1 MVRQTIAL
9 ATEALTAFLVC
20 IILFPQQ
27 DLVVKWEHL
36 HLCDDANCWLNAQV
50 PLPTGLVLQVAA
62 LPKVELLEVLFAGN
76 HSLASDYGVSY
87 EPYGMYMDSG
97 EPYSE
102 PLLIDA
108 TDSGSIHIVYHHCP
122 YTDAALRGWRFDGN
136 SFVTANPDETPLLL
150 KRRQK
155 MCVAR
160 RVELRSDGEPE
171 GSELTLTAGD
181 RQEPRFF
188 GYRIDEQGYIAYFVA
203 FTRMLPSACVYLK
216 CCVANSNLP
225 CEIVFYDVRAPDI
238 LSRFEQ
244 VVGSP
249 SVTLS
254 HECPLCLH
262 NGGEDGVPLEYFTSI
277 EENQLS
283 QDCPNLTPHTY
294 GDSFVFLGPGKD
306 GSRVHKH
313 FAIGSLSNTLQIREF
328 GRMTQVSV
336 QYPNNLWLSRSGAFH
351 ENFYPP
357 EAVRSYYIVR
367 GAEYTVADDSR
378 KKLQQVLFYYD
389 SLSNA
394 QENKGA
400 SFISSLKNPEV
411 ATTKIPDA
419 IFAEHPTANDM
430 TYFYSN
436 PLDSP
441 IRFVA
446 GGGFQLPAGKFVTP
460 AAIKGFCVAPVF
472 YDQWAVI
479 IALEEP
485 VAVSKRQRQHASFHS
500 RSSDSSWETTPLP
513 WWDGTPFPQF
523 SSSRPGQLLYMQIP
537 ISGTRSYNEMTLRV
551 FNADAYRS
559 FHCSAAGS
567 TSVLLLHHDTVNHI
581 LHIEERFRDGSLR
594 EESQVEI
601 RRVLHGSLL
610 PTRTVTS
617 LQKGPDS
624 VLWINLLTTRRLS
637 ADESFYYAPADLPGR
652 IASVQRATGFYAE
665 GDCLGEWSPPFS
677 SVTCSEF
684 CVSLHAYRVKVAAR
698 GGAAC
703 AFQAGTELARHC
715 LESPCSRVEIAS
727 IAVNKQ
733 SFETVH
739 ESAFAAVRVAQEF
752 QPKVPVNPDPSE
764 FVEYKHSEVL
774 VRSTEDLDV
783 GENPAELELW
793 QDTLLDTST
802 QVPVGAAGDAS
813 ATIEM
818 KSAVDVWHL
827 RIAFASAAGQSGSEA
842 AQVGSFDFSISV
854 VDDSGE
860 NIHTWETSVPPS
872 PAAQSVWELMDV
884 RLYRAKT
891 ITIKSAV
898 PFRIGE
904 VQVFGMP
911 LDTCPT
917 GGFLGPPTC
926 TIPFVQRLKSH
937 DSLDC
942 QGAWSEWTAC
952 QADCRRK
959 RFMQVLQAEKE
970 GGVPCQFF
978 QHEPCEEQLCNSVFG
993 ISLLRDEDCYPS
1005 PSRWSECIGCRQM
1018 RVVHIL
1024 RAASAGGTAC
1034 PPSIFETRSCVS
1046 SEGCQVSVVSFPVP
1060 PDQPSSGEE
1069 DSTEEN
1075 TLMRPIGGIFLV
1087 AAVGCVLLLLAGLES
1102 WRRWGTSTSA
1112 YREVLNI
1119 QRQRDLISARQQM
1132 MEYKKMIQEYKDQL
1146 EEEDWGSETGALV
1159 DSGGQGGS
1167 FFLQN
1172 DVAAPAAGRE
1182 EPRDASSIHSS
1193 EASEP
1198 LKTQS
1203 GSGIQ
1208 SSESGSEAKEEGASM
1223 EGCEPS

>member
-1 MVRQTIAL
+1 M
-9 ATEALTAFLVC
+9 C
-20 IILFPQQ
+20 LFPRQ
-27 DLVVKWEHL
+27 DLLRSTYLAKSEE
-36 HLCDDANCWLNAQV
+36 AYRLNAFV
-50 PLPTGLVLQVAA
+50 LLPTGFVLPAAA
-62 LPKVELLEVLFAGN
+62 LPKVELLEVVFAGN

-87 EPYGMYMDSG
+87 EPYSMYMDSG

-108 TDSGSIHIVYHHCP
+108 ADSGSIHVVYHHCP
-122 YTDAALRGWRFDGN
+122 YTDATLRGWRFEGN
-136 SFVTANPDETPLLL
+136 KFVSAIPDDTPLLF

-160 RVELRSDGEPE
+160 RVEIRSDGEQE

-188 GYRIDEQGYIAYFVA
+188 GYRIDDQGYIAYFVA

-216 CCVANSNLP
+216 CCIANSNLP
-225 CEIVFYDVRAPDI
+225 CEIVFYDVRAPEI

-244 VVGSP
+244 IVGSP

-283 QDCPNLTPHTY
+283 QDCHNLTPHTY

-328 GRMTQVSV
+328 SRMTQVSV

-367 GAEYTVADDSR
+367 GAEYTVADESR

-389 SLSNA
+389 SLANA

-400 SFISSLKNPEV
+400 SFISSLRNPEV
-411 ATTKIPDA
+411 ANTKIPDA

-436 PLDSP
+436 PIDSA

-446 GGGFQLPAGKFVTP
+446 GGGFQLPSKKFVSP

-472 YDQWAVI
+472 YDQWAVFL
-479 IALEEP
+479 ALEEP
-485 VAVSKRQRQHASFHS
+485 VAVSKKLRQHAWDYV
-500 RSSDSSWETTPLP
+500 RDSDASWETTPLP
-513 WWDGTPFPQF
+513 WWDGKPFPEF
-523 SSSRPGQLLYMQIP
+523 SSSRPGQLLYMQVP

-567 TSVLLLHHDTVNHI
+567 ASVLLMHHDTVNHI
-581 LHIEERFRDGSLR
+581 LHIEERLRDGSLR

-624 VLWINLLTTRRLS
+624 VLWINMLTTKRFS
-637 ADESFYYAPADLPGR
+637 VDESFYYVPADLPGR
-652 IASVQRATGFYAE
+652 IASVQRATGFYAD

-677 SVTCSEF
+677 SATCSEF
-684 CVSLHAYRVKVAAR
+684 CVSLHAYQVKVAAR
-698 GGAAC
+698 GGASC

-715 LESPCSRVEIAS
+715 LESPCSRAEIGS
-727 IAVNKQ
+727 IVVNKQ
-733 SFETVH
+733 WDATAQ
-739 ESAFAAVRVAQEF
+739 AFQS
-752 QPKVPVNPDPSE
+752 KLSPDPGTSE
-764 FVEYKHSEVL
+764 FGRHKVGDGL
-774 VRSTEDLDV
+774 GIPREDIGSSDT
-783 GENPAELELW
+783 PTELEVW
-793 QDTLLDTST
+793 QDKLLDTST
-802 QVPVGAAGDAS
+802 QVHAGVEGEAS
-813 ATIEM
+813 ATLEL
-818 KSAVDVWHL
+818 KSAVDIWHL
-827 RIAFASAAGQSGSEA
+827 RIAFASATGQSGA
-842 AQVGSFDFSISV
+842 TRAQVGSFECSISV
-854 VDDSGE
+854 ADDSGE

-872 PAAQSVWELMDV
+872 PAAQSVWEAMDL

-891 ITIKSAV
+891 ITIKAGK

-904 VQVFGMP
+904 VQVFGCNWESHCV
-911 LDTCPT
+911 DHGSNNNEFYVIT
-917 GGFLGPPTC
+917 GPVGIFTDILEFL
-926 TIPFVQRLKSH
+926 
-937 DSLDC
+937 SLNC
-942 QGAWSEWTAC
+942 
-952 QADCRRK
+952 
-959 RFMQVLQAEKE
+959 
-970 GGVPCQFF
+970 GV
-978 QHEPCEEQLCNSVFG
+978 
-993 ISLLRDEDCYPS
+993 I
-1005 PSRWSECIGCRQM
+1005 CI
-1018 RVVHIL
+1018 
-1024 RAASAGGTAC
+1024 ASAGGKAC
-1034 PPSIFETRSCVS
+1034 PSSIFETRSCVS
-1046 SEGCQVSVVSFPVP
+1046 GEGCEVSVVNFPVP
-1060 PDQPSSGEE
+1060 PDQPSSE
-1069 DSTEEN
+1069 DDSAEQN
-1075 TLMRPIGGIFLV
+1075 DLMRPVGGIFLI
-1087 AAVGCVLLLLAGLES
+1087 AAVACVLLLLAGLES
-1102 WRRWGTSTSA
+1102 WRRWGTSMSA

-1119 QRQRDLISARQQM
+1119 QRQRDLIAARQQM
-1132 MEYKKMIQEYKDQL
+1132 LEYKQMIQDYKGHL
-1146 EEEDWGSETGALV
+1146 EGEEPGNEITTGVDDGAQSEA
-1159 DSGGQGGS
+1159 
-1167 FFLQN
+1167 FFNSAFTAPLE
-1172 DVAAPAAGRE
+1172 DVEEPPAAGSNHSDSDFEQHEALSGADEQSNAPDSAAGE
-1182 EPRDASSIHSS
+1182 ESNSV
-1193 EASEP
+1193 EP
-1198 LKTQS
+1198 VQT
-1203 GSGIQ
+1203 
-1208 SSESGSEAKEEGASM
+1208 A
-1223 EGCEPS
+1223 